1 MCQDL
6 SIGLRLGW
14 GGLLR
19 KIEENRL
26 RNPGSDDFY
35 AGLQHVVLGMQNWI
49 SRHVEAACEMAE
61 TRPDLRKNL
70 LEMSSI
76 NKRLVCEPPQ
86 TFREA
91 CQWIL
96 WYQMAARMY
105 NGSGS
110 LGKLDVLLQ
119 PFYDT
124 DTKSETLTDE
134 EATFHI
140 ASVSYTHLD
149 VYKRQRKVCGGSQTR
164 RLLIELISSKFS
176 RKSGRVSAISQAAST

>member
-1 MCQDL
+1 
-6 SIGLRLGW
+6 
-14 GGLLR
+14 
-19 KIEENRL
+19 
-26 RNPGSDDFY
+26 
-35 AGLQHVVLGMQNWI
+35 MQNWI
-49 SRHVEAACEMAE
+49 SRHAEAAREMAE

-134 EATFHI
+134 EATFILH
-140 ASVSYTHLD
+140 AFCCATPATSNWAD
-149 VYKRQRKVCGGSQTR
+149 PMPQGKM
-164 RLLIELISSKFS
+164 
-176 RKSGRVSAISQAAST
+176 